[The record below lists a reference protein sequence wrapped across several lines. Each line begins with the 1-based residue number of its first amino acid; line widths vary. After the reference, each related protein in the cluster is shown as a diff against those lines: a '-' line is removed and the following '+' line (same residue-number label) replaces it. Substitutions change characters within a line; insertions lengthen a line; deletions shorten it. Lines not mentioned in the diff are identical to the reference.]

1 MQEIGSGL
9 WSVMYIVGF
18 YVWKSGILIISYN

>member
-1 MQEIGSGL
+1 MQEISGL